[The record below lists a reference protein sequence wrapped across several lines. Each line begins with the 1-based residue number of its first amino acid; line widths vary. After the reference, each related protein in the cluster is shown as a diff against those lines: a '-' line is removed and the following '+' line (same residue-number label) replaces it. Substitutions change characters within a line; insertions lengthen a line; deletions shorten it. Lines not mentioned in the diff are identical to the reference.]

1 VTRLTI
7 CRMAMLFQFASSGKW
22 SLAANL
28 SACVILI
35 AVRQIW
41 TVMTGMRGLVITDP
55 HRALPPIEE
64 A

>member
-1 VTRLTI
+1 
-7 CRMAMLFQFASSGKW
+7 MAMLFQFASSGKW